1 MGSDRPKNVPRLER
15 PGQVQTKD
23 KKLQVDTSTY
33 CLYCVKC
40 VKVLSIYCQDQE
52 FAMELSINKQ
62 TYEVADAPF
71 RFLLYIIR
79 DELGM
84 TGTKFGCGGGY
95 CGSCTVIVD
104 GVATRSCIT
113 RPEDVVGKEIR
124 TVESL
129 AETAPTGEIIALHP
143 VQEAFIAHQTPQCS
157 WCMSGQMMTA
167 VAFLENNQSPS
178 EDEIVEAMGDNYCRC
193 GCYVR
198 IKSAVVE
205 AAEIM
210 SEVA

>member
-1 MGSDRPKNVPRLER
+1 
-15 PGQVQTKD
+15 
-23 KKLQVDTSTY
+23 
-33 CLYCVKC
+33 
-40 VKVLSIYCQDQE
+40 
-52 FAMELSINKQ
+52 MELTINSKN
-62 TYEVADAPF
+62 YEVADAPF

-79 DELGM
+79 DELGF

-129 AETAPTGEIIALHP
+129 AETDSQGEIIALHP
-143 VQEAFIAHQTPQCS
+143 IQEAFIAHQAPQCS

-167 VAFLENNQSPS
+167 VAFLESNSDPS
-178 EDEIVEAMGDNYCRC
+178 DDEIVEAMGENYCRC

-198 IKSAVVE
+198 IKSAVAAAAVTMAE
-205 AAEIM
+205 AA
-210 SEVA
+210 

>member
-1 MGSDRPKNVPRLER
+1 
-15 PGQVQTKD
+15 
-23 KKLQVDTSTY
+23 
-33 CLYCVKC
+33 
-40 VKVLSIYCQDQE
+40 
-52 FAMELSINKQ
+52 MELSINNQ

-129 AETAPTGEIIALHP
+129 AETSPTGEIIALHP
-143 VQEAFIAHQTPQCS
+143 VQEAFIYHQTPQCS

-167 VAFLENNQSPS
+167 VAFLEENQTPT
-178 EDEIVEAMGDNYCRC
+178 EAEIVDAMGDNYCRC

-198 IKSAVVE
+198 IKSAVAE
-205 AAEIM
+205 AALNM
-210 SEVA
+210 AEVS